1 MELDVLKSFVRMHV
15 ELLVGGVWL
24 DGVMMPIVK
33 SVVTLVPSHPSNE
46 FYGPT
51 ALKAESIQAIRQVK
65 TKAAPPPDAV
75 KPPDTNVKSGFESV
89 NPASRFVKGKV

>member
-1 MELDVLKSFVRMHV
+1 MELDILKSFVRMHV

-24 DGVMMPIVK
+24 VGVMMPIVK
-33 SVVTLVPSHPSNE
+33 SVVTLIPQHPENE

-65 TKAAPPPDAV
+65 TKAPAPPDAV
-75 KPPDTNVKSGFESV
+75 KPPDTNVKSSLGTLD
-89 NPASRFVKGKV
+89 PATRFVKK